1 MKGPQDPAPSFK
13 ASNKIDFELEIGF
26 FVGGPVNELGKSIK
40 VEEAENSIF
49 GIVLLNDWSIRDVQA

>member
-1 MKGPQDPAPSFK
+1 MKGPQDPTPSFK
-13 ASNKIDFELEIGF
+13 ASSKIDFELEIGF